1 MVAAGIV
8 TYNPQPEIFEKC
20 LYSIKKQVDKVYI
33 YDNGSDNS
41 EILNKYLNQDGNV
54 KVWFNSKNVGIAKA
68 LNELCTLAKDDGY
81 KWIVTMDQDSIC
93 ENQMISLLMNYSSD
107 KKNGIIAPRVEFRVN
122 EKLIHETKNKE
133 NEVERID
140 ACITSGSLTNL
151 DAWENIGGFDE
162 WMFIDH
168 VDNEF
173 CAHLRVEGYY
183 ILRVNSAVLF
193 QRAGEMKYVTFF
205 GKKILLPYYSELRN
219 YYICRNTVYFIK
231 KYRKKLPMKKELL
244 SFVYSQCIK
253 FLLEK
258 NRFRTIKSSVKGIRD
273 GLRT

>member
-107 KKNGIIAPRVEFRVN
+107 KKNGIIE
-122 EKLIHETKNKE
+122 EL
-133 NEVERID
+133 
-140 ACITSGSLTNL
+140 NL
-151 DAWENIGGFDE
+151 E
-162 WMFIDH
+162 
-168 VDNEF
+168 
-173 CAHLRVEGYY
+173 
-183 ILRVNSAVLF
+183 
-193 QRAGEMKYVTFF
+193 
-205 GKKILLPYYSELRN
+205 
-219 YYICRNTVYFIK
+219 
-231 KYRKKLPMKKELL
+231 
-244 SFVYSQCIK
+244 
-253 FLLEK
+253 
-258 NRFRTIKSSVKGIRD
+258 
-273 GLRT
+273 